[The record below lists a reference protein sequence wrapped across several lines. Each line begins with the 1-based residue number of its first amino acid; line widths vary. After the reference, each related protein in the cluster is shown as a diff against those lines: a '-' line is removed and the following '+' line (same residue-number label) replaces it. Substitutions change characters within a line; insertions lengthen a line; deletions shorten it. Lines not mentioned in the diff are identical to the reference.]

1 MSSKAMNRA
10 LLIPALILATGL
22 ASAQTSSPYFQDV
35 LPSGSPDSA
44 YFPYIQIA
52 QNVGL
57 AVPSA
62 VGPCLPS
69 SLPPG
74 ASTPILQPPGS
85 GGTTLNPNQSCL
97 YFGPDTFITR
107 AETAYWVVKSQ
118 MDENQITN
126 YLCATGGDPSGL
138 SPQCNAGTPVSSFA
152 DLGVAGAAI
161 VNPFLGANPALG
173 IAGVTQAQLMR
184 YITVMVRRGYTQ
196 GCASTNDLTLDFC
209 PNDLV
214 TRAQMSVFII
224 RAKMNNVFPTTLSG
238 AQQTTPYGD
247 TFSFPPVPYF
257 TDVTPSDPVWGPY
270 FPYIQEMRALA
281 ITGGTSATTFSP
293 GNNVTRKEIATFV
306 VRAFFL

>member
-1 MSSKAMNRA
+1 MFSNAKNGA
-10 LLIPALILATGL
+10 LLISALVLATGP
-22 ASAQTSSPYFQDV
+22 AFAQTNSPYFQDL
-35 LPSGSPDSA
+35 LPAGSPDSA
-44 YFPYIQIA
+44 YFTYVQIA
-52 QNVGL
+52 KNLGL

-62 VGPCLPS
+62 VGSCLPS
-69 SLPPG
+69 NLPPG
-74 ASTPILQPPGS
+74 ASTPILPPPGS
-85 GGTTLNPNQSCL
+85 GAAQQLGCL

-107 AETAYWVVKSQ
+107 AETAYWVVRSQ
-118 MDENQITN
+118 MDETQITN

-138 SPQCNAGTPVSSFA
+138 SPQCNGGNPVSAFA

-173 IAGVTQAQLMR
+173 ITGVTQAQLMR

-196 GCASTNDLTLDFC
+196 GCGTTTDLTLDFC

-224 RAKMNNVFPTTLSG
+224 RAKMNNVFPTSLSG

-257 TDVTPSDPVWGPY
+257 TDVTPADPVFGPY

-281 ITGGTSATTFSP
+281 ITSGTSATTFSP